1 VVGLLVGFAS
11 WIGIIYPFRSVHT
24 ARSPAASFSHHHRRQ
39 ASEQVFVRSVYR
51 RFSCPWLTLKLACSL
66 LEALLFGSLISATDP
81 VTVLSVFQELSVNVD
96 LYCLVFG

>member
-1 VVGLLVGFAS
+1 
-11 WIGIIYPFRSVHT
+11 
-24 ARSPAASFSHHHRRQ
+24 
-39 ASEQVFVRSVYR
+39 
-51 RFSCPWLTLKLACSL
+51 L

>member
-1 VVGLLVGFAS
+1 MQRATVGRRGFAPHSLLTQLFTSPPRS
-11 WIGIIYPFRSVHT
+11 W
-24 ARSPAASFSHHHRRQ
+24 
-39 ASEQVFVRSVYR
+39 
-51 RFSCPWLTLKLACSL
+51 

>member
-1 VVGLLVGFAS
+1 VS
-11 WIGIIYPFRSVHT
+11 
-24 ARSPAASFSHHHRRQ
+24 
-39 ASEQVFVRSVYR
+39 RSVYR
-51 RFSCPWLTLKLACSL
+51 RFPALRLTLNLACSL